1 MEKQKVTRSD
11 QLKLKC
17 NFEST
22 TGKLFLVRCAA
33 CDKENYSIGVSSG
46 QCSFCGWKEE

>member
-1 MEKQKVTRSD
+1 MEKQKVTRAD

-22 TGKLFLVRCAA
+22 TGKLYLVRCVA
-33 CDKENYSIGVSSG
+33 CDKENYCMNVTTGK
-46 QCSFCGWKEE
+46 CTWCGWKEE